1 MLNFV
6 LDFIFPPRC
15 LICGMNSKE
24 VFCSKCLNNVSFFEN
39 ITSAVKPAVYSA
51 AIYEG
56 VIRKALNLFK
66 FRGKIKLKDFLSD
79 LMIRCAEKNKIIAKN
94 HINLIIPVPAH
105 KNILKKRGYNQ
116 SGLLAQKIADFYDIK
131 INPRLLLKIKHTPE
145 QNKLDKKD
153 RLTNLKGAFAL
164 NSKEIIGESN
174 VLLIDDVYT
183 TGSTVKECVK
193 TLKRNK
199 NIKDIIILTL
209 ARTI

>member
-1 MLNFV
+1 MLKHI

-24 VFCSKCLNNVSFFEN
+24 VFCSKCLNNVSFLEN
-39 ITSAVKPAVYSA
+39 ITSKIKPALYSA

-66 FRGKIKLKDFLSD
+66 FKGKIKLKDSLAN
-79 LMIRCAEKNKIIAKN
+79 LMIKCAEKNKIVARN
-94 HINLIIPVPAH
+94 RVNLIIPVPVH
-105 KNILKKRGYNQ
+105 KNVFKKRGYNQ
-116 SGLLAQKIADFYDIK
+116 SGLLAEKIADFYKIK

-153 RLTNLKGAFAL
+153 RLINLKGAFAI
-164 NSKEIIGESN
+164 NEKENIEESN

-183 TGSTVKECVK
+183 TGTTAKECIK

-209 ARTI
+209 ARAI